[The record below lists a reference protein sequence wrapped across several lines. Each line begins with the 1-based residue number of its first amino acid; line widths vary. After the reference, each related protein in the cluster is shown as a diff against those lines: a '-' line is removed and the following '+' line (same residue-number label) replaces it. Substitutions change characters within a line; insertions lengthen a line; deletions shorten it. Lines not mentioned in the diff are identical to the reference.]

1 MYSPCRIAIGLL
13 VVTISATAASAQG
26 DDVGSIEFPTSTHS
40 AEAQQHFLRGV
51 AILHSFGFE
60 QALAE
65 FQAAQEFDPD
75 FAMAYWGETL
85 SYNHPLFGGPIPDD
99 ASPRAA
105 LKRLG
110 ATPEARAGKAP
121 TDREKG
127 FLAAVEALWSEDGS
141 YDERRV
147 AYMEAMR
154 RLYDRYP
161 DDDEIATFRALSMLA
176 GARALGDQSLRLEL
190 QAGAITLGVFGKN
203 PDHPGAPHYTIHSF
217 DDPLHAPLALPA
229 ARRYAQIAPAVSHAR
244 HMPTHI
250 FIQHGMWD
258 LVSEHNQ
265 SAYEAARALWTPGA
279 SVGDTVH
286 SLDWGQYGDL
296 QFGDYAKARTWI
308 ERLDQLIAES
318 DGDGRAVGALPIL
331 KARYVVETEEWH
343 TAPITDDSSAH
354 ELLATG
360 LSAVRTGDLA
370 TAREAE
376 AALAKRAANG
386 DAQERI
392 AHKEMAALVHAT
404 QGQAD
409 MAVAT
414 MDEALEIVAGLRPPR
429 GPASPVK
436 EQLTICSIFA
446 SHPASLLI
454 LSATS
459 CTGALR
465 SVVICATSSANGESD
480 GNSVASSIMAF
491 TSASV
496 IGLTGAFSG
505 CPEVKSLTIFRQRK
519 GHNSTIRR
527 SLSET
532 RRRSSYPF
540 HRYNLSSRPVR
551 TSSVGQWRDA

>member
-190 QAGAITLGVFGKN
+190 QAGAVTLGVFGKN
-203 PDHPGAPHYTIHSF
+203 PDHPGAAHYTIHSF

-229 ARRYAQIAPAVSHAR
+229 ARRYAQLAPAVSHAR

-250 FIQHGMWD
+250 FIQHGLWD

-265 SAYEAARALWTPGA
+265 SAYEAARAWWTPGA
-279 SVGDTVH
+279 TVGDTVH

-296 QFGDYAKARTWI
+296 QFGNYAKARTWI
-308 ERLDQLIAES
+308 ERLDQVIAES
-318 DGDGRAVGALPIL
+318 DGDGRALGALPLL

-343 TAPITDDSSAH
+343 TAPIADDSSPH

-436 EQLTICSIFA
+436 PPHELYGEILLELDRPEEALEHFET
-446 SHPASLLI
+446 SLLRMPNRFRS
-454 LSATS
+454 LLGAARAAARSGDESTARERYETLVSFWQGSADHEGFSEARRFVATS
-459 CTGALR
+459 Q
-465 SVVICATSSANGESD
+465 D
-480 GNSVASSIMAF
+480 
-491 TSASV
+491 
-496 IGLTGAFSG
+496 
-505 CPEVKSLTIFRQRK
+505 Q
-519 GHNSTIRR
+519 
-527 SLSET
+527 
-532 RRRSSYPF
+532 
-540 HRYNLSSRPVR
+540 
-551 TSSVGQWRDA
+551 